1 LIKYIPAPDIKFE
14 LESIVRKLGM
24 NNVRLNNVVCMRS
37 VGSQARYTLA
47 RCWGLPKIWQLALG
61 VEPHYIVEVIS
72 EKYDR
77 LSTDEKEKILIH
89 ELMHI
94 PKRFLGGLR
103 KHDDKLTTTISDSD
117 FVDKLHNLFKLRS
130 AES

>member
-1 LIKYIPAPDIKFE
+1 MIKYIPAPDIKFE
-14 LESIVRKLGM
+14 LEKIVRKLGM

-37 VGSQARYTLA
+37 KGSQAQYTIA

-61 VEPHYIVEVIS
+61 LEPHYIVEVLS
-72 EKYDR
+72 EKYDS
-77 LSTDEKEKILIH
+77 LPQGEKEKILIH

-103 KHDDKLTTTISDSD
+103 KHDSKLTNVISDSE
-117 FVDKLHNLFKLRS
+117 FVDRLHNLFKLRS
-130 AES
+130 RG